1 MLNTLPQPDVDIA
14 RFVRVTQAED
24 GMIDIF
30 IADNYRED
38 FKVQHF
44 VSRVQKAFPGRT
56 RWASLSLDEIDNVAL
71 PQSGDAPAHSVN
83 QQRVLSYFRKA
94 IALSASDVHFT

>member
-1 MLNTLPQPDVDIA
+1 MFNALPQPDADIA

-24 GMIDIF
+24 GMIDMV

-56 RWASLSLDEIDNVAL
+56 RWVSLSLDDIAHAAL
-71 PQSGDAPAHSVN
+71 PPSGMPRHTASTSSGYQAT
-83 QQRVLSYFRKA
+83 
-94 IALSASDVHFT
+94 SARPLLYRRLTCI